1 MRSGL
6 VLFSALLF
14 SLSVEGERTW
24 AQESSP
30 VPSRAE
36 LPATGEGVVVSEPE
50 MISPDTIQF
59 PNNPVSDFLV
69 VYEKLKGV
77 TLIKD
82 ASLLGGGANLSLT
95 LNQPVTK
102 AEAIRL
108 IESTLLLNGYAFIA
122 MDKNSVKVI
131 NTAGGKNPRSEG
143 VFLFTNESELPEG
156 EVVASYVMPLTH

>member
-1 MRSGL
+1 MRTYF
-6 VLFSALLF
+6 VLSLGLLF
-14 SLSVEGERTW
+14 FLSVEVERTW
-24 AQESSP
+24 AQELSP
-30 VPSRAE
+30 DPSRAG
-36 LPATGEGVVVSEPE
+36 LPATGEGVVGSEPE
-50 MISPDTIQF
+50 MVSPDTIQF

-108 IESTLLLNGYAFIA
+108 LESTLLLNGYVFIA
-122 MDKNSVKVI
+122 LDKNAVKVI
-131 NTAGGKNPRSEG
+131 NTAGGKNPTLFPYTTLFRSRK
-143 VFLFTNESELPEG
+143 S
-156 EVVASYVMPLTH
+156 VV